1 MTGAKTRSP
10 IIVLLSANAISLTG
24 NVLAAVAIP
33 WFVLQT
39 TGSAA
44 KTGISGFF
52 GVMPVVLAGFLGGT
66 FVDRLGF
73 KRTSILADVASGITV
88 ALIPILYFTI
98 GLEFW
103 QLMVLVFLGA
113 LLDAPGGTARGAML
127 PELAEIAGMPIERAT
142 SMFHIIE
149 RSARLIGAPL
159 AGFLITFIGTANVLW
174 LDAISFF
181 VSAVM
186 IAAVIRTQPKPLD
199 AEKKKFRDE
208 FAEGLKF
215 LVQDRLLYAIVI
227 MVMITNF
234 MDAAFAGV
242 VLPVYVKQV
251 YGNALGLGLI
261 IAAGGGGAVIGAL
274 IFSAIGHRLPR
285 HATFVTMFV
294 LTSLRFWIYTLYPP
308 LAFVILVTLI
318 TAIGAGPLNPIIGAI
333 ELERIPIRMRGRVMG
348 AVQAGAWAAMPL
360 GMLAGGF
367 LTEEFGVQP
376 ILIGFGT
383 AYLGSTLA
391 MAFIPAMREMNRR
404 HEGAIGV
411 GNSTGT

>member
-1 MTGAKTRSP
+1 MILAKNQFP

-24 NVLAAVAIP
+24 NVMAAVAIP

-52 GVMPVVLAGFLGGT
+52 SVLPVVLAGLLGGT
-66 FVDRLGF
+66 LVDRLGF
-73 KRTSILADVASGITV
+73 KRTSILADVTSGITV
-88 ALIPILYFTI
+88 ALIPLLYSTI

-113 LLDAPGGTARGAML
+113 FLDAPGGTAREAML
-127 PELAEIAGMPIERAT
+127 PELADLAGMPIERAT
-142 SMFHIIE
+142 SAIHIIE
-149 RSARLIGAPL
+149 RSARLVGAPL
-159 AGFLITFIGTANVLW
+159 AGFLIAFTSTANVLW
-174 LDAISFF
+174 VDAISFI
-181 VSAVM
+181 VSAGM
-186 IAAVIRTQPKPLD
+186 IAAVIRTHVKPAE
-199 AEKKKFRDE
+199 AEKKKYRDE
-208 FAEGLKF
+208 LADGLKF
-215 LVQDRLLYAIVI
+215 LVRDRLLFAIVI

-242 VLPVYVKQV
+242 VLPVYVKQAFGSAV
-251 YGNALGLGLI
+251 GLGLI

-274 IFSAIGHRLPR
+274 IYSAIGHRLPR
-285 HATFVTMFV
+285 HATFVSMFV

-308 LAFVILVTLI
+308 LALIVLVTLI

-333 ELERIPIRMRGRVMG
+333 ELERIPHSMRGRVIG

-367 LTEEFGVQP
+367 LTEELGVQP
-376 ILIGFGT
+376 ILIGFGA

-391 MAFIPAMREMNRR
+391 MAFIPAMREMNHRR
-404 HEGAIGV
+404 QPAMDT
-411 GNSTGT
+411 GNPAGT